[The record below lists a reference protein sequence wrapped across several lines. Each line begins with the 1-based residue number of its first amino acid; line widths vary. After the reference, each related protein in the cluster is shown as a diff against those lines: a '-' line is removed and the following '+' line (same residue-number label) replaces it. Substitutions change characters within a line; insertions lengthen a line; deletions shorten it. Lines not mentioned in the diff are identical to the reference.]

1 MNGLEDKAVEGM
13 KNLCD
18 VRLISGEMA
27 LGPFSNVGKI

>member
-18 VRLISGEMA
+18 VRLISAEMA
-27 LGPFSNVGKI
+27 LGPFSKVGKI